1 MRAGALTATAVVVS
15 LCAVP
20 GSRGVIADPRPEPHL
35 EASVF
40 VGVGSFSDDTEL
52 GNSWAPEQVPRT
64 SAVLGGRVGW
74 VALPSLF
81 ERGALRAQ
89 LGVEGELAIAPAFT
103 GDVIGG
109 RMSYFAPVFGWHAH
123 GLLRFVWPDVQAHLV
138 AGAGGETVASSS
150 PFMSKETD
158 PVVYWGPGV
167 ALPVTGRWLLRLD
180 ARHGVMPGRDD
191 GMTSTISV
199 QVGVATRF
207 GTPSRPRI
215 EPERVP
221 VPDPTPPPVA
231 DADRDGVLDAADRC
245 PDEPETVNQ
254 LTDDDGCPELDP
266 DGDGVFDAADRCPD
280 DAEDRDGFMD
290 DDGCPDLDND
300 GDMIADA
307 QDRCPVEPETR
318 NGITDD
324 DGCADQLPAAVTA
337 ALAAAGKLAFT
348 PASARV
354 TPAAQQILKPLLVA
368 LREHRAL
375 AIRIV
380 AHPATAKDV
389 ALARRRAD
397 AVKWFLV
404 DEGVI
409 ASQIVVEVGAVARSP
424 IEITLAPLP

>member
-1 MRAGALTATAVVVS
+1 M
-15 LCAVP
+15 
-20 GSRGVIADPRPEPHL
+20 
-35 EASVF
+35 
-40 VGVGSFSDDTEL
+40 
-52 GNSWAPEQVPRT
+52 
-64 SAVLGGRVGW
+64 LGGRVGW

-81 ERGALRAQ
+81 ERGALRGQ

-138 AGAGGETVASSS
+138 AGVGGETVASSS

-180 ARHGVMPGRDD
+180 ARHGVMPARDD

-207 GTPSRPRI
+207 GAPARPQIHR
-215 EPERVP
+215 ERVV
-221 VPDPTPPPVA
+221 VPDPPPPPPVA
-231 DADRDGVLDAADRC
+231 DADRDGIPDGTDRC
-245 PDEPETVNQ
+245 PNEPETVPKTGND

-266 DGDGVFDAADRCPD
+266 DGDGVGGAADRCPD
-280 DAEDRDGFMD
+280 EVEDRDGFTD

-300 GDMIADA
+300 GDRIADA
-307 QDRCPVEPETR
+307 QDRCPLEPETR
-318 NGITDD
+318 NGIADD
-324 DGCADQLPAAVTA
+324 DGCADQLPTATTA
-337 ALAAAGKLAFT
+337 ALAAAGKVTFAA
-348 PASARV
+348 ASARV
-354 TPAAQQILKPLLVA
+354 TPAAQQILMPLLVA

-375 AIRIV
+375 TIRIV
-380 AHPATAKDV
+380 AHPATANGVD
-389 ALARRRAD
+389 LARRRAD

-409 ASQIVVEVGAVARSP
+409 ASRIVVEVGAVARSP